1 MSVFN
6 HTIQFIVPPEALTLA
21 REINRALDD
30 DDVGG
35 AEAYQTELADGRLTY
50 SRPCDVNYAQ
60 LAAMLFAAPEIL
72 FALIESDYANRWP
85 DLTSPTYAQ
94 CVDFCNVAECY
105 VDDQQALELKA
116 VDALAA

>member
-1 MSVFN
+1 MIFD
-6 HTIQFIVPPEALTLA
+6 HQIQFIVPFSALSIA

-35 AEAYQTELADGRLTY
+35 ADAYQTELADGRFTY

-72 FALIESDYANRWP
+72 FAVIEADYAKRWP
-85 DLTSPTYAQ
+85 DLTPPTYEQ
-94 CVDFCNVAECY
+94 CVEFCAVAECY
-105 VDDQQALELKA
+105 VDDQQVLEMKA
-116 VDALAA
+116 VDVLAI